1 MIPVASSIG
10 SSWSAPLLSQ
20 PGPAPLLFGSYNYRP
35 MEFYFLYSLYA
46 LFGYNPVP
54 YHIAK
59 SIAHGLLALVFYLL
73 IKEMTG
79 SSKFAFV
86 ASIFYSMS
94 GSAVY
99 SSMWITNFETI
110 AEIFFIGGLVM
121 FLKYLRKSGEPGSV
135 TSGYLLLLG
144 LVLATLFGSWFKDTG
159 RGLPL
164 VLVGYTLFFVRTK
177 ATRALLVSLAL
188 SLLIALFPS
197 FIPMFLNGNFTASG
211 QTGLGA
217 SVLPLLLQ
225 NAEHNLVFVLFQ
237 VGSVSALLGLLC
249 LKYCGTGRLR
259 LVGLPAVWFLA
270 TFLPTSISQ
279 APRLDLVLA
288 PTTAIF
294 AAVLVLTYAALIKAK
309 SRRNRRLAL
318 AALLIYAL
326 LVQGSWFV
334 FTDQVWGTY
343 WSEGKL
349 VQDWAFANIRNATV
363 VFDSAVGENDAFPFG
378 LFNSVTY
385 TQNLN
390 ALTSGQPP
398 IYACT
403 RTQSALQ
410 ETIAAHQD
418 SYSLVYSHEKDVWY
432 VNLDPGRW
440 FFGQGFHKAAV
451 IVHETFQMRC
461 WLKTGQLTF
470 QTMPKPAPP
479 ILSGTKAELPSKLT
493 RALESSFTI

>member
-1 MIPVASSIG
+1 
-10 SSWSAPLLSQ
+10 
-20 PGPAPLLFGSYNYRP
+20 

-54 YHIAK
+54 YHVAK
-59 SIAHGLLALVFYLL
+59 SIAHGLLALVFFLL
-73 IKEMTG
+73 IKETTA

-121 FLKYLRKSGEPGSV
+121 FLRYLKKSRELDSV
-135 TSGYLLLLG
+135 SSGYLLLLG

-164 VLVGYTLFFVRTK
+164 VLAGYTLFFVRTK
-177 ATRALLVSLAL
+177 ASRALLVSLAL
-188 SLLIALFPS
+188 SLFIAFFPS
-197 FIPMFLNGNFTASG
+197 FIPMFLKGNFMASG
-211 QTGLGA
+211 QNGLGA
-217 SVLPLLLQ
+217 SVLPLILQ

-294 AAVLVLTYAALIKAK
+294 VAVLVLTYSALIKAK
-309 SRRNRRLAL
+309 SRKNRRLVL

-326 LVQGSWFV
+326 LVQGSWFA

-349 VQDWAFANIRNATV
+349 VQDWAFANITNGTV
-363 VFDSAVGENDAFPFG
+363 VHDSAVGENDAFPPG

-385 TQNLN
+385 TQELN

-418 SYSLVYSHEKDVWY
+418 SYRLVYSHETDVFY

-440 FFGQGFHKAAV
+440 IFGQGFHKAGL

-461 WLKTGQLTF
+461 WLRTGQFTF
-470 QTMPKPAPP
+470 QTVLNPAPQ
-479 ILSGTKAELPSKLT
+479 ILSLTKANQ
-493 RALESSFTI
+493 I